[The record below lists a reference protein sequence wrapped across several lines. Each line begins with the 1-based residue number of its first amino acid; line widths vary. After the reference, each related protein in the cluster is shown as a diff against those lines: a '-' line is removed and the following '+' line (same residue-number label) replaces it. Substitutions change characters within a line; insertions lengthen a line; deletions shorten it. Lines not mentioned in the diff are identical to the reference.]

1 MTVNVKGVH
10 YNVSDNTKEYID
22 KRLEK
27 LDFADELIVELHIVI
42 TKETKGFFTVEAKLH
57 FRWGE
62 HSHMKVEER
71 ELYKALDELVD
82 KLQIKVSREKEKI
95 KQH

>member
-27 LDFADELIVELHIVI
+27 LDFAEDLIIDLHIVI
-42 TKETKGFFTVEAKLH
+42 TKEAKGFFTVESKIH

-71 ELYKALDELVD
+71 ELYKALDELAD
-82 KLQIKVSREKEKI
+82 KLQIKVAKEKDKI
-95 KQH
+95 KEH